1 VLQLKVLVLQVYA
14 QLEPA
19 HCTVLLGLAG
29 QFPLVLVQVLPAPSD
44 FPHELAALQSG
55 VLHWLRPDTQTCVPL
70 HCALQTSEFLSG
82 AHAVTEHASQD
93 APNVPEMAVQPPHA
107 FIPGS
112 LQAVLALSAL
122 HSYLPHWPH
131 ATPGAF
137 ANVPQPP
144 QALALRPEHF
154 TLVLSAVHC
163 QSPQAPH
170 EEFGALAKT
179 PQPPQALNFGS
190 EHEVVV

>member
-1 VLQLKVLVLQVYA
+1 
-14 QLEPA
+14 
-19 HCTVLLGLAG
+19 VLLGLAR
-29 QFPLVLVQVLPAPSD
+29 QLPLVLVQVLPAPSD

-55 VLHWLRPDTQTCVPL
+55 LLHWLRPDTQTCVPV
-70 HCALQTSEFLSG
+70 HCELQTNEFRSD
-82 AHAVTEHASQD
+82 AHAVTEHAPQD
-93 APNVPEMAVQPPHA
+93 PPSVPVMAVQPPHA
-107 FIPGS
+107 FSPGS
-112 LQAVLALSAL
+112 LQAVLDLSVL

-137 ANVPQPP
+137 ASVPQPP

-179 PQPPQALNFGS
+179 PQPPQALSFGS
-190 EHEVVV
+190 EHDVVFRSALQT

>member
-1 VLQLKVLVLQVYA
+1 MLF
-14 QLEPA
+14 
-19 HCTVLLGLAG
+19 GLAR

-70 HCALQTSEFLSG
+70 HCALQTSEFLSD
-82 AHAVTEHASQD
+82 AHAVTEHAPQD
-93 APNVPEMAVQPPHA
+93 APSVPAMAVQPPQA
-107 FIPGS
+107 FSPGS

-122 HSYLPHWPH
+122 HSYLPHFPH

-144 QALALRPEHF
+144 QALVLTPEHF
-154 TLVLSAVHC
+154 TAVLSAVHC

-170 EEFGALAKT
+170 EEFGALANT

-190 EHEVVV
+190 EHEMVV